1 MLLSIICVILIGLLI
16 TFLLEVVIRKTEYT
30 IYREHAIKLA
40 EILNYA
46 TVECGLGLLVGYR
59 YLKSGEFEYLN
70 TDDIAFSLE
79 HLNRGRDYI
88 KYSILSQ
95 TSRKRC
101 VIILEN
107 EIRQIAFYGKS
118 ERCMYRKM
126 FNHLC
131 YELKNK

>member
-1 MLLSIICVILIGLLI
+1 MLVSVICVIIIGLLI
-16 TFLLEVVIRKTEYT
+16 IFLLEVVIRKTECT

-40 EILNYA
+40 EILNYE
-46 TVECGLGLLVGYR
+46 TIECGPGLLVGYR

-70 TDDIAFSLE
+70 TDDIAFGLE
-79 HLNRGRDYI
+79 YLNRGRVYI

-107 EIRQIAFYGKS
+107 EIHQIAFYGKS
-118 ERCMYRKM
+118 ERNMYRKM